1 MTLDL
6 APNEVQTIVNALT
19 TRPYAE
25 VSELIPKIIRQ
36 ANSQV
41 AHSETPEDAGS
52 ED

>member
-1 MTLDL
+1 MILDL

-19 TRPYAE
+19 QRPYAE

-36 ANSQV
+36 ANTQAS
-41 AHSETPEDAGS
+41 HSEKPEDADS